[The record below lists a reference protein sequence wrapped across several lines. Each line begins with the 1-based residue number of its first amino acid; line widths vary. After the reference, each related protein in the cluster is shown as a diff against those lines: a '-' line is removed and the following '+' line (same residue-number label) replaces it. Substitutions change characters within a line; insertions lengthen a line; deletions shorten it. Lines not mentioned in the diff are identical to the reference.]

1 MTKFKIGDLVEL
13 RSGGPKMTV
22 RVAPNE
28 SLGVEDVLCVRFKGD
43 IEFDENYHPD
53 MLVLVSGDDE

>member
-1 MTKFKIGDLVEL
+1 MAKFKIGDLVQL

-22 RVAPNE
+22 RLAPDE

-43 IEFDENYHPD
+43 AEVDENYHPD
-53 MLVLVSGDDE
+53 MLVLVSDDE